1 MSPSRILV
9 VEDDPALTEL
19 IQDYLEA
26 EGFEVQTC
34 ADGKAGLAE
43 ALTGHHDLI
52 LLDLMLPGLGGFDI
66 LRAYRAQWPHPV
78 LVVSARGDDVDK
90 IRGLGMGADDY
101 VSKPFSPAE
110 LVARVKAHLARYRRL
125 TGSPGAGMGH
135 EWRAGPLGY
144 DQEKKQVRLGEV
156 PLALTAKELELL
168 VLFIQNPGRLFSKE
182 EIYGRVWGENVSGDI
197 STVTVHVRRLREKVE
212 ADPANPRLIETVWGL
227 GYRLAVDTAPGVS

>member
-1 MSPSRILV
+1 MNPSRILV
-9 VEDDPALTEL
+9 IEDDPALTEL
-19 IQDYLEA
+19 VQDYLEA

-34 ADGKAGLAE
+34 FDGKTGLTE
-43 ALTGHHDLI
+43 ALTGQHDLI

-66 LRAYRAQWPHPV
+66 LRAYRARWPHPV

-110 LVARVKAHLARYRRL
+110 LVARVKAHLGRYRRL
-125 TGSPGAGMGH
+125 TGTSAMPVH
-135 EWRAGPLGY
+135 EWRAGPLAF
-144 DQEKKQVRLGEV
+144 DQEKKQIRLGET

-168 VLFIQNPGRLFSKE
+168 VLLIQNPGRLFSKE

-197 STVTVHVRRLREKVE
+197 STVTVHIRRLREKVE
-212 ADPANPRLIETVWGL
+212 TDPANPSLIETVWGL
-227 GYRLAVDTAPGVS
+227 GYRLAVDAPPGLS